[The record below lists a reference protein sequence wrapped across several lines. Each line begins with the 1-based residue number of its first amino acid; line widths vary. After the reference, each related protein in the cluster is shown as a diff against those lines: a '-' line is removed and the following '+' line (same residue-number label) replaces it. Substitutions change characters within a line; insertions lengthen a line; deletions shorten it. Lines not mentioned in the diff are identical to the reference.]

1 MDEEQSWLRD
11 LQAYIMQAEGG
22 GVSTD
27 ESAATVNPSPE
38 IQIHKRTI
46 DSDSDSNSNK
56 VASGSSSNK
65 GELIEFF
72 QGLLLA
78 K

>member
-27 ESAATVNPSPE
+27 ESAATANPSPE
-38 IQIHKRTI
+38 KQIHKRTI
-46 DSDSDSNSNK
+46 DSDSNSNK

-78 K
+78 KQM